1 MSNRSHRSR
10 SRIPP
15 PSGEE
20 VQIRVRYRIDVSKTR
35 ATFET
40 TTIHLATFETT
51 MTTTTATTRDDH
63 RSCSGSTLIGEDND
77 EFITQRNVQTHDDPP
92 FGSSSTHQNHQ

>member
-1 MSNRSHRSR
+1 LSNRSRRSR

-63 RSCSGSTLIGEDND
+63 RSCSGMTVHRGGGW
-77 EFITQRNVQTHDDPP
+77 H
-92 FGSSSTHQNHQ
+92 HQSA